1 MSHRTFLRG
10 QVDMTKDRTVYEQ
23 DRYLSADELRA
34 VELWREGYSMLDAYK
49 NVMISK
55 DDAQKITPS
64 TLKKRVQ
71 RFFGTQRMRD
81 AMRASYYERGPDAQK
96 SYLDWKKKQA
106 NDAKNA
112 LSAFSKQNKPK
123 QKTGGAAATGGA
135 SEQGGG
141 AYDAALFSVERAE
154 NDFKQLWLE
163 SLSFT
168 DNPTA
173 MSVYGTGLFLAQTA
187 VQQILKRQKEI
198 RDRGLS
204 PLEKD
209 ASPYSALDLNA
220 IRTAASMLLP
230 FAPPPTTAERKAM
243 SLAGVLLGLSS
254 DAIEEKPDEYTAPPP
269 AAIDITSNAN
279 E

>member
-1 MSHRTFLRG
+1 
-10 QVDMTKDRTVYEQ
+10 MTKDRAVYDQ

-34 VELWREGYSMLDAYK
+34 VELWRTGYSMQDAYK
-49 NVMISK
+49 NVMLSK
-55 DDAQKITPS
+55 DEAQKINPS

-106 NDAKNA
+106 NDAKRA
-112 LSAFSKQNKPK
+112 LTAFSQQNKPK
-123 QKTGGAAATGGA
+123 QKTESGGGVSGVDCGTEK
-135 SEQGGG
+135 SGG
-141 AYDAALFSVERAE
+141 AYDAAIFSVERAE
-154 NDFKQLWLE
+154 NDFKQLWLD
-163 SLSFT
+163 SLNFT

-230 FAPPPTTAERKAM
+230 FAPPPTSAERKAM
-243 SLAGVLLGLSS
+243 SLAGVLLGLST
-254 DAIEEKPDEYTAPPP
+254 DAIEENPDEYTAPIP
-269 AAIDITSNAN
+269 AAIDITHTAN

>member
-1 MSHRTFLRG
+1 
-10 QVDMTKDRTVYEQ
+10 MTRDRAVYEQ

-55 DDAQKITPS
+55 DEAQKISAS

-96 SYLDWKKKQA
+96 SYMDWKKKQV
-106 NDAKNA
+106 NDAKHA
-112 LSAFSKQNKPK
+112 LTAFSKQNKTK
-123 QKTGGAAATGGA
+123 QKTDSVGVDAV
-135 SEQGGG
+135 EENGGG
-141 AYDAALFSVERAE
+141 AYEPAIFSIERAE
-154 NDFKQLWLE
+154 NDFKQLWLD
-163 SLSFT
+163 SLNFT

-230 FAPPPTTAERKAM
+230 FAPPPTSAERKAM
-243 SLAGVLLGLSS
+243 SLAGVLLGLST
-254 DAIEEKPDEYTAPPP
+254 DAIEENPDGYTAPPP
-269 AAIDITSNAN
+269 STIDITPNAN

>member
-1 MSHRTFLRG
+1 
-10 QVDMTKDRTVYEQ
+10 MTKDRAVYEQ

-34 VELWREGYSMLDAYK
+34 VELWRNGYSMQDAYK

-55 DDAQKITPS
+55 DDAQKINPS

-81 AMRASYYERGPDAQK
+81 AMRASYHERGPDAQK

-106 NDAKNA
+106 NDAKRA
-112 LSAFSKQNKPK
+112 LTAFSQQNKPK
-123 QKTGGAAATGGA
+123 QKTASAVDSAAGGGAT
-135 SEQGGG
+135 EQSCG
-141 AYDAALFSVERAE
+141 AYDAAIFPVERVE
-154 NDFKQLWLE
+154 NDFKQLWLD
-163 SLSFT
+163 SLNFT

-230 FAPPPTTAERKAM
+230 FAPPPTSAERKAM
-243 SLAGVLLGLSS
+243 SLAGVLLGLST
-254 DAIEEKPDEYTAPPP
+254 DAIEENPDEYTAPPP
-269 AAIDITSNAN
+269 SAIDITMNAD